1 MRHSVGQTLTHAGSS
16 LFSTR
21 FAQKLHF
28 SAVRVFGSMNS

>member
-16 LFSTR
+16 SFSTR